1 MLRAMLAGATI
12 ALSLGAAAAAQE
24 SAELPAVQTM
34 TCQQMLAEMTTA
46 GRTVNSQMDPQFAPE
61 AQAMY
66 QESQRR
72 TPQPGDP
79 AQNAAANM
87 ARMQAQ
93 MDRLN
98 NSTAGVDMAR
108 MRALSER
115 FESQNCG
122 AQVQP
127 H

>member
-12 ALSLGAAAAAQE
+12 ALSLGAVAVAQE
-24 SAELPAVQTM
+24 STALPAVQSM
-34 TCQQMLAEMTTA
+34 TCEQMLAEITTA
-46 GRTVNSQMDPQFAPE
+46 GRTMNSQMDPQFAAE

-87 ARMQAQ
+87 ARMQA
-93 MDRLN
+93 LN
-98 NSTAGVDMAR
+98 
-108 MRALSER
+108 ER

-127 H
+127 R

>member
-12 ALSLGAAAAAQE
+12 ALSLGAVAMAQE
-24 SAELPAVQTM
+24 STALPAVQSM

-46 GRTVNSQMDPQFAPE
+46 GRTMNGQMDPQFVVE
-61 AQAMY
+61 AQAMQ
-66 QESQRR
+66 QEAQRR
-72 TPQPGDP
+72 TPQPGD
-79 AQNAAANM
+79 ASQNVQSNM
-87 ARMQAQ
+87 ARMNAQ
-93 MDRLN
+93 MNRLN
-98 NSTAGVDMAR
+98 NATAGVDMAR
-108 MRALSER
+108 MREMSER